1 MTSLFLIIIFRC
13 YFLGLFLQ
21 CSYSKFTPICSVQSC
36 HSKLSRVHIVCVP
49 YICPV
54 FLTSALCTR
63 CIIVCL
69 LYAILLFTD
78 RSEDVCCHD
87 WVIKFSC
94 HIKVF
99 WWWLFS
105 RFVITHLMFVFVQ
118 SWISPDRLWVGVIN
132 CPLGHW
138 ICGQFFLLYPTFFV
152 GRQQTIVYLLYDSL
166 VFYCLY

>member
-1 MTSLFLIIIFRC
+1 MCNCTIYL
-13 YFLGLFLQ
+13 
-21 CSYSKFTPICSVQSC
+21 SC
-36 HSKLSRVHIVCVP
+36 
-49 YICPV
+49 
-54 FLTSALCTR
+54 FLTSAFCTR

-105 RFVITHLMFVFVQ
+105 RLVITHLMSFLYYHAFRQIAFGWGWSIAHWDIGFVASFFCY
-118 SWISPDRLWVGVIN
+118 IPPFLWAGSKQLFTYSMILLYFTVSSYFIILV
-132 CPLGHW
+132 CPLNRGSACIMCCQNVHFSTSRLTPY
-138 ICGQFFLLYPTFFV
+138 IC
-152 GRQQTIVYLLYDSL
+152 
-166 VFYCLY
+166 